1 MKTALALMAAL
12 LLPLPALA
20 AEEPE
25 AVFARYHR
33 ALVAGNLD
41 EVLLNA
47 AEQLRSEIKGLSPE
61 QRHAAVKMLAAQAP
75 PGFTLRGKK
84 IEPGNEEARLMV
96 SGDKQMPGTRGSET
110 VYGSIRMLRQ
120 RGEWRVA
127 ASEWSLHKPIDFG
140 AAPASAPPA
149 AAAAP
154 KAGEKVA
161 PPPKGSP
168 PVVGSMDSAPMRKLG
183 TAKEPCVYKPVMT
196 AEDLE
201 KCR

>member
-1 MKTALALMAAL
+1 MKTALALMAVL

-20 AEEPE
+20 ADEPE

-47 AEQLRSEIKGLSPE
+47 AEQLRTEIKGLSPE
-61 QRHAAVKMLAAQAP
+61 QRHAVVKMLASQAP
-75 PGFTLRGKK
+75 SGYTLRGRK
-84 IEPGNEEARLMV
+84 IEPGNEAARLLV
-96 SGDKQMPGTRGSET
+96 SGDRQLDAVRGTET
-110 VYGSIRMLRQ
+110 LYGNIRMLRQ

-127 ASEWSLHKPIDFG
+127 AAEWSIHQPVGF
-140 AAPASAPPA
+140 APAPAAAPPA

-154 KAGEKVA
+154 KAAEKIA

-168 PVVGSMDSAPMRKLG
+168 PVVGSMDSAPLRKLG

-196 AEDLE
+196 AEDME